1 MHSAVQA
8 LPSVS
13 TERAPSPPLPGSPPG
28 ARPDAPDLARGAAA
42 SPRAP
47 ANLQGSPA
55 RRILLAVIVAGVH
68 VAGLATLAHLG
79 MQQPT
84 PPAIVPIRVA
94 LIEAEP
100 VAQPAPQP
108 VTQPAPEPTPA
119 PPPPRPEPPPPEVR
133 RPEPPPPK
141 PVPKKPTP
149 KPVARKPVPVTES
162 PTALSAPADAAPE
175 PAPAAPAPPAPA
187 APAAPAAA
195 AVTAARFDAAYLN
208 NPRPA
213 YPMLSRRLR
222 EEGQVM
228 LRVLVSPEGQPARV
242 ELRTSSGSERLDRA
256 AQEAVARWRFVPAR
270 RGDVAVEA
278 WVLVPIVFKLQG
290 N

>member
-1 MHSAVQA
+1 GD
-8 LPSVS
+8 
-13 TERAPSPPLPGSPPG
+13 TPLHGTIH
-28 ARPDAPDLARGAAA
+28 D
-42 SPRAP
+42 
-47 ANLQGSPA
+47 
-55 RRILLAVIVAGVH
+55 
-68 VAGLATLAHLG
+68 
-79 MQQPT
+79 
-84 PPAIVPIRVA
+84 
-94 LIEAEP
+94 
-100 VAQPAPQP
+100 
-108 VTQPAPEPTPA
+108 
-119 PPPPRPEPPPPEVR
+119 
-133 RPEPPPPK
+133 
-141 PVPKKPTP
+141 
-149 KPVARKPVPVTES
+149 
-162 PTALSAPADAAPE
+162 
-175 PAPAAPAPPAPA
+175 
-187 APAAPAAA
+187 AAA